1 VLFAEADAGGGCA
14 LAGAGVDLNGYEAA
28 RSIAVQLASA
38 RRFRRK
44 LHRVTQPT
52 LLIHGAED
60 RVVHPASARWAAQE
74 RPDWR
79 FVMIEDMGHTP
90 QLEDPDL
97 FVSIVN
103 GWLRQ
108 TVHA

>member
-1 VLFAEADAGGGCA
+1 VLLAGAGAGGGCA
-14 LAGAGVDLNGYEAA
+14 LAGAGVDLKGYEAA

-38 RRFRRK
+38 R
-44 LHRVTQPT
+44 
-52 LLIHGAED
+52 
-60 RVVHPASARWAAQE
+60 WAAQE

-79 FVMIEDMGHTP
+79 FMMIEEMGHTP

-103 GWLRQ
+103 GWLRK
-108 TVHA
+108 TVNA